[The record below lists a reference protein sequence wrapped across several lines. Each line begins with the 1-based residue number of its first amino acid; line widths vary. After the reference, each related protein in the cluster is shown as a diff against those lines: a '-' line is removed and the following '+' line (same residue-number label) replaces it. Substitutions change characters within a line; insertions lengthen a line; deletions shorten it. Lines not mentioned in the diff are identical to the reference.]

1 MAINRIS
8 PKKGKVVDIP
18 DATITIGTPTAGAS
32 QVSVAFTVAT
42 TPATGGPVQK
52 YTAVSNPGSVTVSG
66 STSPIV
72 VTGLT
77 NDTAYTFTVA
87 AGNATGNG
95 VFSSASASATPL
107 DPAGF
112 ASIATT
118 TVGAGGASSISFTSI
133 PQTYKHLQI
142 RGIARTNDAG
152 QTQDIIGLRINS
164 DTTTA
169 NYVSHRIAAD
179 GTNKVAAA
187 QAAGTYSSSWA
198 GYATGVNGVAS
209 VFGATIIDLLDYT
222 STVKNKVGRTLAG
235 NSQNNTTDNQI
246 ILGSTLY
253 ISTNA
258 VTTITLVPIF
268 ASGFVQY
275 TSFALYGIKG

>member
-1 MAINRIS
+1 MAINRTS

-18 DATITIGTPTAGAS
+18 DATITIGTPTAGNA
-32 QVSVAFTVAT
+32 QVSIAFTVAT

-52 YTAVSNPGSVTVSG
+52 YTAVSTPGSVTVSG

-77 NDTAYTFTVA
+77 NDTAYTIQVA
-87 AGNATGNG
+87 AANTTGRG
-95 VFSSASASATPL
+95 PLSAASASATPL

-112 ASIATT
+112 VSIATT
-118 TVGAGGASSISFTSI
+118 TVGVGGASSISFTSI

-179 GTNKVAAA
+179 GTNKVGAT
-187 QAAGTYSSSWA
+187 QASGTYSSSWA
-198 GYATGVNGVAS
+198 GYATGVLGVAN

-235 NSQNNTTDNQI
+235 DSQNNTTDNQI